1 MKTQSETILQEVVSE
16 FIHKLSHDITGIL
29 QNIMGYTTLLGE
41 EYDKTYLEGIAR
53 LTTKLSTRMKTAVSD
68 VDNGELSKKK

>member
-1 MKTQSETILQEVVSE
+1 VKTQSETILQEVVSE